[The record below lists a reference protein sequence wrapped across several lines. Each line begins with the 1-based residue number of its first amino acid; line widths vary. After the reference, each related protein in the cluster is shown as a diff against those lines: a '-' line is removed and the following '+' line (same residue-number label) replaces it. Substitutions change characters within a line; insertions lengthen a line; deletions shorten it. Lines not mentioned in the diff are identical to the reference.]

1 MKNQLIGLLMLI
13 SIAVAGQKPLTR
25 NDGNFPSTIYHV
37 YESDNSWMKPGASIF
52 SAFMIEGK
60 LYASG
65 ENIIGGNQVDA
76 MAFHNTGSDAPYQ
89 LAFDVIV
96 QGLAKEPVKTGLDFN
111 EVVYWGL
118 WDGAVMKQLILKS
131 TYTSR
136 AGETAIFELTDVVLE
151 IMDNPYWSINPV
163 WPSDTTLKIKT
174 PTATNRQFYLYN
186 LAYSG
191 NVGRLFYPKY
201 LLKLNWEMVEGDTK
215 VTNSYNKKK
224 DIYFLNQAKFR
235 FTQTDIER
243 GYILVRLKGTPHK
256 NSRSSETSKIYKIY
270 WK

>member
-1 MKNQLIGLLMLI
+1 MKNQLIGLLMLL
-13 SIAVAGQKPLTR
+13 SIAVAAQKPLTWS
-25 NDGNFPSTIYHV
+25 NGEFPSTMY
-37 YESDNSWMKPGASIF
+37 YANKADNPWMVDGQSVFSIF
-52 SAFMIEGK
+52 KADDKF
-60 LYASG
+60 YASG
-65 ENIIGGNQVDA
+65 EKVIGNGQVFA
-76 MAFHNTGSDAPYQ
+76 MAFHNTGSDVPFR
-89 LAFDVIV
+89 LDFDAVVI
-96 QGLAKEPVKTGLDFN
+96 GLSKESVKTGLDHK
-111 EVVYWGL
+111 ETVYWGV
-118 WDGAVMKQLILKS
+118 WDGETIKKLNLVS
-131 TYTSR
+131 TYTGR
-136 AGETAIFELTDVVLE
+136 AGETAIFNLTDI
-151 IMDNPYWSINPV
+151 IMEVHDNPYWSINPV

-191 NVGRLFYPKY
+191 NDGRLFYPKY